1 MTDKLAAQLE
11 DRFKRTPRG
20 LRKRA
25 SGAILRLPFYDIAIG
40 PDPARNEVRGHA
52 RGLVAIGDVA
62 TGLIAIGWIARGG
75 LAIGGCAAGIV
86 GFGALSIGAVLAA
99 GGIALGTLAFGA
111 AAGGAVAMGLEA
123 AGYYACGFNA
133 RGAHVIEDDR
143 RDPEAI
149 VFFAEHGLDGACP
162 QDDIRGKAL

>member
-1 MTDKLAAQLE
+1 MPDKRAAQVE
-11 DRFKRTPRG
+11 DNFKRTPRG

-25 SGAILRLPFYDIAIG
+25 GSGILRLPFYDIAIG

-52 RGLVAIGDVA
+52 RGLIAIGDVA

-75 LAIGGCAAGIV
+75 LAIGGCVVGIV
-86 GFGALSIGAVLAA
+86 AFGALSIGAALAA
-99 GGIALGTLAFGA
+99 GGLALGTLAFGGA
-111 AAGGAVAMGLEA
+111 AAGAVAIGFEA
-123 AGYYACGFNA
+123 AGYYACGSNA

-149 VFFAEHGLDGACP
+149 VFFAEHRLGGVCG